1 MAMTPILELDLPRT
15 LDAWIDRLVSTV
27 AASSTETILTA
38 EGWLFEG
45 LPARRAAEQRLATV
59 GIKAHFRSAYKP
71 LVHHFLEEVNVD
83 GLKRVRVRCPVHPK
97 ASPQRFAL
105 EAYPLVEMVGG
116 AEFRLVLQAVED
128 TMPRYEVEL
137 EWHDGTQRHDHVF
150 APNRV
155 HVDSLGETLLSPT
168 AWLRTVCGGVTTEGR
183 HESDYEAVFRQ
194 AIHALQHHAWP
205 DTEPYF
211 ERLDIRVDLPG
222 IVHAPPEETGWINSH
237 EALHEDLYFSLLE
250 IFQKRSGR
258 SMGDRRMRPGQIV
271 PDVRPGEGAVRLRI
285 TVRDWPKIERDAAA
299 KAEAAANSATT
310 EPALATMTVAA
321 IDDTT
326 LARSIAPLAPS
337 RIALELASLDGQRFH
352 AISRQGRAVNG
363 IYRAGAG
370 PAVLISGGQHANETS
385 GIVGALRAA
394 QVLARRPDAHFALMP
409 LENPD
414 GYALHREL
422 CVHAPRHM
430 HHAARYTAMGDDLEY
445 RDAPPYYESDARV
458 QALRL
463 SGANL
468 HVNLHGYPAHE
479 WTRPLSGYIPR
490 GFNSWTVPKGFFLI
504 VRHHTGWA
512 GPARQLAEYVC
523 RRLAALPVLMA
534 FNKKQLASY
543 NVHAG
548 DLPFNVIHGTVCTI
562 NEANGPGAAL
572 TLITEFPDETI
583 YGDPFILAHDTQ
595 TATVLAAVEAM
606 GSISSI

>member
-1 MAMTPILELDLPRT
+1 MTSILELDLSRT
-15 LDAWIDRLVSTV
+15 LDVWIDRLVSTV
-27 AASSTETILTA
+27 TASSTKATTTA

-45 LPARRAAEQRLATV
+45 LPARRAAEQRLAAA
-59 GIKAHFRSAYKP
+59 GIQARFRSAYKP
-71 LVHHFLEEVNVD
+71 LVHHFLEEVNVN
-83 GLKRVRVRCPVHPK
+83 GLKRVTVRCPVHPN
-97 ASPQRFAL
+97 ASPRRFAL
-105 EAYPLVEMVGG
+105 EAYPLVEMVGD
-116 AEFRLVLQAVED
+116 AEFHLVLQAVED

-137 EWHDGTQRHDHVF
+137 EWRDGTRQYDLVF

-168 AWLRTVCGGVTTEGR
+168 AWLRTVCGSVTTEGR
-183 HESDYEAVFRQ
+183 HESDYEAVFRH
-194 AIHALQHHAWP
+194 AIDTLQHHAWP
-205 DTEPYF
+205 ATEPYF

-250 IFQKRSGR
+250 IFQQRSGR
-258 SMGDRRMRPGQIV
+258 SIGDRRLRPGQIV
-271 PDVRPGEGAVRLRI
+271 PDVRPGDGTVRLRI
-285 TVRDWPKIERDAAA
+285 TVGDCPKIESDSE
-299 KAEAAANSATT
+299 AEAAVNSATIAK
-310 EPALATMTVAA
+310 PAFATMTVAA
-321 IDDTT
+321 TDDTS

-337 RIALELASLDGQRFH
+337 RIALELASLGGRRFH
-352 AISRQGRAVNG
+352 ATSRQGRAVNG
-363 IYRAGAG
+363 IYRAGPG

-394 QVLARRPDAHFALMP
+394 QVLARRSDAHFALMP

-414 GYALHREL
+414 GYALHQEL

-490 GFNSWTVPKGFFLI
+490 GFDSWTVPKGFFLI

-512 GPARQLAEYVC
+512 GRARQLAEHVC

-543 NVHAG
+543 NAHAG
-548 DLPFNVIHGTVCTI
+548 DLPFDVIHGTVCTI